1 MYTCTGG
8 KWRAPGPRLFLAAV
22 VVAGVALPALAA
34 AQECEVPLFVKQGAV
49 DANVMILF
57 DNSGS
62 MNEAMF
68 HADYDPN
75 VVYGGSGGSTTLR
88 FVPGTIYN
96 VGTDGLRSAH
106 SFIGAL
112 PSTPTAYLVNSDA
125 GQNGRYYGN
134 YLNWVYFN
142 ATATQR
148 DAIPRV
154 TRVQVAKLVTTD
166 IIKRSRNVRFGLTR
180 FNNDDGGTIVANCG
194 ADTVTLRKAVN
205 LLAATTWTPTGETM
219 EDILD
224 YFKGTGANRPILQ
237 PCQYNFLIVMTDG
250 FPTYDLGVSAYL
262 RDADGDGRDPGTC
275 ASLGAPYPETN
286 YCSHYM
292 DDVAYYMRHNDLR
305 TDSAMTGDQTVITYT
320 VGFGIDGGILRST
333 AVNGDG
339 MYLLAS
345 NAAELWLSLSRI
357 MQDIVTKISSG
368 AAVAVVSTERGDND
382 RLYRGK
388 FMPGLWRGFLEAFD
402 LPYETGESAAWEA
415 GAILAARDPAAREIF
430 TFFDG
435 ERRDWDTSNSSL
447 LASAMGFGDADS
459 AALAMQW
466 TRGHAITGY
475 RERDGWVL
483 GDVIHS
489 TPVVVG
495 APSYFNTD
503 PDYQTFMQAN
513 RDRPRTIYVGANDG
527 MLHAFS
533 AESGQELWAFVPQFA
548 LPHLKT
554 IADSA
559 YCHTY
564 TVDLTSTIRDVK
576 IGDTWK
582 TVLVSGGREGGSA
595 YFALDVTDPA
605 APVVMWETD
614 LAGYGDSWSEAEF
627 ARVGDR
633 AVVLVGSGLDAT
645 TRRAWLN
652 ALDLETGQQLGNIL
666 LSTGTS
672 GRNMATTPRAVD
684 MDFDGETDVVY
695 IGDLL
700 GNMWRFGLATDSDPD
715 SWELTRL
722 FSAGRPITAQP
733 STAFGDETHLFVYF
747 GTGAYLDD
755 ADVTTTDHNSFYCV
769 RDDGAGD
776 SYARSDLADQTDDPD
791 DSIGDASGWFV
802 DLWGGTGERVTERAV
817 VVANNVY
824 FTTFA
829 PSGAACQAG
838 GTSWFYHLQYLSGG
852 APEVD
857 DDYDG
862 TATAERSE
870 YLGEGV
876 ASRPV
881 VDIVNE
887 SIIVQS
893 SNATIA
899 VQDIGQAIFHLS
911 VRSWQENFDGAS
923 QPTNETQL
931 P

>member
-1 MYTCTGG
+1 MHAYTGG
-8 KWRAPGPRLFLAAV
+8 KRRAPGPLLLLAATI
-22 VVAGVALPALAA
+22 VAGLGLPAPAP
-34 AQECEVPLFVKQGAV
+34 AQECEVPLFVKQGSV

-62 MNEAMF
+62 MNEAMY
-68 HADYDPN
+68 HADYNPN
-75 VVYGGSGGSTTLR
+75 MVYRGAGGSTSLR
-88 FVPGTIYN
+88 FDPETIYYA
-96 VGTDGLRSAH
+96 TADGLRSAR
-106 SFIGAL
+106 SFIGTL
-112 PSTPTAYLVNSDA
+112 PSTPTAYLVNSDG

-134 YLNWVYFN
+134 YLNWIYFN
-142 ATATQR
+142 ATAAQR

-154 TRVQVAKLVTTD
+154 TRVQVAKMVTTD

-180 FNNDDGGTIVANCG
+180 FNNDAGGTIVANCG
-194 ADTVTLRKAVN
+194 ADTVTLRRAVN
-205 LLAATTWTPTGETM
+205 LLSATTWTPTGESM
-219 EDILD
+219 ENILT
-224 YFKGTGANRPILQ
+224 YFKGTGATRPILQ

-250 FPTYDLGVSAYL
+250 FPTYDQNVSAYL
-262 RDADGDGRDPGTC
+262 RDADHDGRDPGNC

-286 YCSHYM
+286 NCSDYM

-305 TDSAMTGDQTVITYT
+305 TDTAMPGDQTVITYT
-320 VGFGIDGGILRST
+320 VGFGIDGGILRET

-345 NAAELWLSLSRI
+345 NATELWLSLSRI

-368 AAVAVVSTERGDND
+368 SAVAVVSTERGDND

-402 LPYETGESAAWEA
+402 LPYEAGESAAWEA
-415 GAILAARDPAAREIF
+415 GALLADRNPSSRNIF

-435 ERRDWDTSNSSL
+435 QRRDWDASNSAL
-447 LASAMGFGDADS
+447 LARAMGFGDADS
-459 AALAMQW
+459 AAYMIQW
-466 TRGHAITGY
+466 TRGNMMGGK

-483 GDVIHS
+483 GDIIHS

-533 AESGQELWAFVPQFA
+533 AESGEELWAFVPQFA
-548 LPHLKT
+548 LPKLKA
-554 IADSA
+554 IADTS

-564 TVDLTSTIRDVK
+564 TVDLTPAIRDVK

-582 TVLVSGGREGGSA
+582 TVLVGGGREGGSA
-595 YFALDVTDPA
+595 YFALDVTDPS
-605 APVVMWETD
+605 APIVMWETD

-627 ARVGDR
+627 ARVDNR
-633 AVVLVGSGLDAT
+633 QVVLVGSGLDET
-645 TRRAWLN
+645 TRRAWLS
-652 ALDLETGQQLGNIL
+652 AIDLETGDQLGHIL
-666 LSTGTS
+666 LSTAAS

-684 MDFDGETDVVY
+684 IDFDGATDVVY
-695 IGDLL
+695 VGDLV
-700 GNMWRFGLATDSDPD
+700 GNMWRFGLADDSDPA
-715 SWELTRL
+715 SWSLTRL
-722 FSAGRPITAQP
+722 FSAGRPITGQP
-733 STAFGDETHLFVYF
+733 TAAFADETTLLVYF
-747 GTGAYLDD
+747 GTGAYLTD
-755 ADVTTTDHNSFYCV
+755 ADLLTTDLNSFYCI
-769 RDDGAGD
+769 RDDGTGR
-776 SYARSDLADQTDDPD
+776 SYTRTDLADQTTDPD
-791 DSIGDASGWFV
+791 NSIGDASGWLV

-829 PSGAACQAG
+829 PSGLACQAG
-838 GTSWFYHLQYLSGG
+838 GTSWFYHLHYSNGG

-857 DDYDG
+857 DAFADSP
-862 TATAERSE
+862 TADRSE
-870 YLGEGV
+870 ELGEGV

-887 SIIVQS
+887 NIIVQS

-899 VQDIGQAIFHLS
+899 VQDIGQAIFHLT
-911 VRSWQENFDGAS
+911 VRSWQENFDGATQS
-923 QPTNETQL
+923 AETPL

>member
-1 MYTCTGG
+1 
-8 KWRAPGPRLFLAAV
+8 
-22 VVAGVALPALAA
+22 
-34 AQECEVPLFVKQGAV
+34 
-49 DANVMILF
+49 
-57 DNSGS
+57 
-62 MNEAMF
+62 
-68 HADYDPN
+68 
-75 VVYGGSGGSTTLR
+75 
-88 FVPGTIYN
+88 
-96 VGTDGLRSAH
+96 
-106 SFIGAL
+106 
-112 PSTPTAYLVNSDA
+112 
-125 GQNGRYYGN
+125 
-134 YLNWVYFN
+134 
-142 ATATQR
+142 
-148 DAIPRV
+148 
-154 TRVQVAKLVTTD
+154 
-166 IIKRSRNVRFGLTR
+166 
-180 FNNDDGGTIVANCG
+180 
-194 ADTVTLRKAVN
+194 
-205 LLAATTWTPTGETM
+205 
-219 EDILD
+219 
-224 YFKGTGANRPILQ
+224 
-237 PCQYNFLIVMTDG
+237 
-250 FPTYDLGVSAYL
+250 
-262 RDADGDGRDPGTC
+262 
-275 ASLGAPYPETN
+275 
-286 YCSHYM
+286 M

-305 TDSAMTGDQTVITYT
+305 TDEGMPGDQTVITYT
-320 VGFGIDGGILRST
+320 IGFGLDGGILRET

-402 LPYETGESAAWEA
+402 LPYEAGESAAWEA
-415 GAILAARDPAAREIF
+415 GAILADRDPDTRQIF

-435 ERRDWDTSNSSL
+435 ERRDWDSSNGPL
-447 LASAMGFGDADS
+447 LAHAMGFDDADS
-459 AALAMQW
+459 ASYMMQW
-466 TRGHAITGY
+466 TRGQPSGGR

-483 GDVIHS
+483 GDIIHS

-495 APSYFNTD
+495 APNFFNTD
-503 PDYQTFMQAN
+503 PEYQTFMQTN
-513 RDRPRTIYVGANDG
+513 RSRPRTIYVGANDG

-533 AESGQELWAFVPQFA
+533 AESGEELWAFVPQFV
-548 LPHLKT
+548 LPKLKT

-564 TVDLTSTIRDVK
+564 TVDLTPSIRDVK

-582 TVLVSGGREGGSA
+582 TVLVGGGREGGSA
-595 YFALDVTDPA
+595 YFALDVTDPT

-627 ARVGDR
+627 ARVDNR
-633 AVVLVGSGLDAT
+633 SVVLVGSGLDAT

-652 ALDLETGQQLGNIL
+652 VLDIETGQQLGNLL
-666 LSTGTS
+666 LSTGNS

-684 MDFDGETDVVY
+684 MDFDGNTDVVY

-700 GNMWRFGLATDSDPD
+700 GNMWRFGLATDIDPA

-747 GTGAYLDD
+747 GTGAYLTDD
-755 ADVTTTDHNSFYCV
+755 DVTNTDPNSFYCV
-769 RDDGAGD
+769 RDNGSGQ
-776 SYARSDLADQTDDPD
+776 SYARTDLADQTSDPD
-791 DSIGDASGWFV
+791 ESIGDASGWFI
-802 DLWGGTGERVTERAV
+802 DLWGGSGERVTERAV
-817 VVANNVY
+817 VAADNVY

-829 PSGAACQAG
+829 PSGEACQAG
-838 GTSWFYHLQYLSGG
+838 GTSWFYHMSYISGG
-852 APEVD
+852 APKVD
-857 DDYDG
+857 DDFEG

-870 YLGEGV
+870 DLGEGV

-881 VDIVNE
+881 LDIVNE

-911 VRSWQENFDGAS
+911 VRSWQENFDGATQS
-923 QPTNETQL
+923 ATETPL

>member
-1 MYTCTGG
+1 MHACTGG
-8 KWRAPGPRLFLAAV
+8 NRRVRGLRLLAAV
-22 VVAGVALPALAA
+22 AIAAGLGLPALAA
-34 AQECEVPLFVKQGAV
+34 AQECEVPLFVKQGSV

-68 HADYDPN
+68 HADYNPD
-75 VVYGGSGGSTTLR
+75 VVYAGAGGSTTAR
-88 FVPGTIYN
+88 FVPGTVYY
-96 VGTDGLRSAH
+96 VGSDGFRSPN
-106 SFIGAL
+106 SFIGTL
-112 PSTPTAYLVNSDA
+112 PTTPTAYLVNSDA
-125 GQNGRYYGN
+125 GQSGRYYGN

-148 DAIPRV
+148 AAIPRY
-154 TRVQVAKLVTTD
+154 TRVQVAKMVTTD

-180 FNNDDGGTIVANCG
+180 FNNDDGGTVVANCG
-194 ADTVTLRKAVN
+194 TDTVTLRKAVN
-205 LLAATTWTPTGETM
+205 LLSATTWTPTAETM
-219 EDILD
+219 EDILN
-224 YFKGTGANRPILQ
+224 YFKGTGASRPILQ

-250 FPTYDLGVSAYL
+250 FPTYDLNVSAYL
-262 RDADGDGRDPGTC
+262 RDTDGDGRDPGNC
-275 ASLGAPYPETN
+275 ASIGAPYPETN
-286 YCSHYM
+286 YCSDYM
-292 DDVAYYMRHNDLR
+292 DDVAYYMRHTDLR
-305 TDSAMTGDQTVITYT
+305 SDEGMDGDQTVITYT
-320 VGFGIDGGILRST
+320 IGFGIDGGILRDT

-402 LPYETGESAAWEA
+402 LPYESGESAAWEA
-415 GAILAARDPAAREIF
+415 GAILADRDPATREIF
-430 TFFDG
+430 TYYDG
-435 ERRDWDTSNSSL
+435 ERRDWNTSNAPL

-459 AALAMQW
+459 AAYAMQW
-466 TRGHAITGY
+466 TRGHFIANY

-495 APSYFNTD
+495 APSFFNTD
-503 PDYQTFMQAN
+503 PDYQTFMQTN

-533 AESGQELWAFVPQFA
+533 AESGQELWAFVPEFA
-548 LPHLKT
+548 LPKLKV
-554 IADSA
+554 IADTS

-564 TVDLTSTIRDVK
+564 TVDLTPAIRDVK
-576 IGDTWK
+576 IGSTWR
-582 TVLVSGGREGGSA
+582 TVLVGGGREGGSA
-595 YFALDVTDPA
+595 YFALDVTDPTT
-605 APVVMWETD
+605 PVVLWETD

-627 ARVGDR
+627 VRVNDR
-633 AVVLVGSGLDAT
+633 PVVLVGSGLDEAGG
-645 TRRAWLN
+645 RAWLN
-652 ALDLETGQQLGNIL
+652 AIDLETGQQLGNIL
-666 LSTGTS
+666 LSTGS
-672 GRNMATTPRAVD
+672 GGRNMATTPRGID
-684 MDFDGETDVVY
+684 MDFDGSTDVVY
-695 IGDLL
+695 VGDLL
-700 GNMWRFGLATDSDPD
+700 GNLWRFGLADDNDPA
-715 SWELTRL
+715 SWDLTRL
-722 FSAGRPITAQP
+722 FAGGRPITAQP
-733 STAFGDETHLFVYF
+733 TAAFADETTLFVYF
-747 GTGAYLDD
+747 GTGAYLTD
-755 ADVTTTDHNSFYCV
+755 ADVTTTDQNSFYCV
-769 RDDGAGD
+769 RDDGSGD
-776 SYARSDLADQTDDPD
+776 SYVRADLADQTSDPD
-791 DSIGDASGWFV
+791 SAIGDAAGWFV
-802 DLWGGTGERVTERAV
+802 DLWSGTGERVTERAV

-838 GTSWFYHLQYLSGG
+838 GTSWFYHMHYSTGST
-852 APEVD
+852 PEVD
-857 DDYDG
+857 DDYEG
-862 TATAERSE
+862 TDTAERSE
-870 YLGEGV
+870 ELGEGV

-887 SIIVQS
+887 NIIVQS

-911 VRSWQENFDGAS
+911 VRSWQENYDGATQS
-923 QPTNETQL
+923 ATETPL